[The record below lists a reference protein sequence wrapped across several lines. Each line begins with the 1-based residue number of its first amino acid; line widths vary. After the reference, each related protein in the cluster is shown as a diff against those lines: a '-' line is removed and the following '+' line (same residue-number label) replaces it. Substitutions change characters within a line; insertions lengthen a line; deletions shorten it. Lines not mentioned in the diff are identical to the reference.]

1 MILNHFKDDSARYG
15 NGHRRG
21 VLRNACYAGD
31 SVPIVS
37 IVLDETDPTK
47 TCPRRPKGQA
57 SCGSLSCEQ
66 CHLYSLNLAG
76 CSNDAA
82 VGAIA
87 HAFAKKTKQH
97 DRHYNLS
104 RCHGIVEPTDVDWV
118 EMDLT
123 PTGEFFLEFLE
134 KFL

>member
-1 MILNHFKDDSARYG
+1 M
-15 NGHRRG
+15 
-21 VLRNACYAGD
+21 LRNACYAGD

-37 IVLDETDPTK
+37 IILDETDPTK

-134 KFL
+134 KIPLKSLKRNFWSKNLF